1 MKYIRTE
8 KMGIIT
14 FPLRI
19 NHKVMVEK
27 VMVDDD
33 KLISAGFVGSY
44 DASMISCFGESV
56 TVKKAVF
63 QGDVDRVSDTKYI
76 RQMLES

>member
-19 NHKVMVEK
+19 NHKVMADK

-33 KLISAGFVGSY
+33 KLISAGFIGTY
-44 DASMISCFGESV
+44 DASMISCYGESV
-56 TVKKAVF
+56 TVNKAVF

-76 RQMLES
+76 QQMLES

>member
-19 NHKVMVEK
+19 NHKVMADK
-27 VMVDDD
+27 VMTEDD
-33 KLISAGFVGSY
+33 KLISAGFIGTY
-44 DASMISCFGESV
+44 DASMISCYGESV
-56 TVKKAVF
+56 TVNKAVF

-76 RQMLES
+76 QQMLES